1 MDIFITYL
9 RFAIPDHLIAAS
21 GAHAAAVGI
30 SVLLSSII
38 GITLGC
44 FAYRRRR
51 LADISLAVAG
61 TIITIPSFALFAL
74 LVPFLGFG
82 WPPTIVALTAYG
94 VLPILRNTITGL
106 QGVDSAVT
114 DSAQGVGLSSRQRLF
129 RIELPLASPVII
141 AGVRVST
148 LILLGIAA
156 IAAIVAGP
164 GLGED
169 IFSGLAR
176 LGSATALYL
185 VLSSVMF
192 IVMLAIAFDIA
203 FLLFRK
209 FAISKGIRQ

>member
-1 MDIFITYL
+1 
-9 RFAIPDHLIAAS
+9 
-21 GAHAAAVGI
+21 
-30 SVLLSSII
+30 
-38 GITLGC
+38 
-44 FAYRRRR
+44 
-51 LADISLAVAG
+51 
-61 TIITIPSFALFAL
+61 
-74 LVPFLGFG
+74 
-82 WPPTIVALTAYG
+82 
-94 VLPILRNTITGL
+94 
-106 QGVDSAVT
+106 
-114 DSAQGVGLSSRQRLF
+114 LF